1 MRANTLKVSLL
12 AAALSL
18 AASAAEAGWQDTANA
33 YDVQRLS
40 KLDEAKAKAMG
51 EAQAGADMGT
61 IHEVLDPAPMQA
73 SGGAFAGHW
82 RCRTIKLGGMTPS
95 VVYSWFSCRIS
106 DRGGH
111 LFFEKTSGSQRTAGW
126 LYPNGDGTFV
136 YLGAT
141 SMNSERPHA
150 YSGNGASAGAQA
162 TPDDQIGVLSSIGE
176 GHARIELPYPVQ
188 ESTFDVIEL
197 KR

>member
-1 MRANTLKVSLL
+1 MRGLKLGVSLFVLSLL
-12 AAALSL
+12 AAN
-18 AASAAEAGWQDTANA
+18 AAEAGWRDVASQYDQQRLAKIDEARAKGLSEAQSGSDRGAIHGALDTAGVAINGI
-33 YDVQRLS
+33 
-40 KLDEAKAKAMG
+40 E
-51 EAQAGADMGT
+51 
-61 IHEVLDPAPMQA
+61 
-73 SGGAFAGHW
+73 GGW

-95 VVYSWFSCRIS
+95 RVYAWFSCRVN

-111 LFFEKTSGSQRTAGW
+111 LFFQKVNGSQRTSGY
-126 LYPNGDGTFV
+126 LYPNGNGAYV

-141 SMNSERPHA
+141 NMSTEPLHA
-150 YSGNGASAGAQA
+150 YSGSGASVGAGA
-162 TPDDQIGVLSSIGE
+162 TPDDQIGLLVGIGP